1 MCSHVLRELHFARIS
16 YARALRL
23 SLPLF
28 LHLFRPPFLPP
39 FLAWSLALQEA
50 AYVLMYQK
58 VSTSAATLSTQDYV
72 SFCPTLDR
80 ALVEAIA
87 STHQAPGDIIKKLDE
102 TQAEGESQ
110 QQDAEEAAASLVG
123 LEHKPKA
130 PTCAAK
136 VEKVVCPLI

>member
-58 VSTSAATLSTQDYV
+58 
-72 SFCPTLDR
+72 
-80 ALVEAIA
+80 
-87 STHQAPGDIIKKLDE
+87 
-102 TQAEGESQ
+102 
-110 QQDAEEAAASLVG
+110 AAASLVG
-123 LEHKPKA
+123 LEDKPKA